1 MPAEILP
8 TAEGDLGRTP
18 FAHLLVYALDKQLTG
33 ALFLREASG
42 IEHAIRLEAGA
53 PVKVRPGD
61 GHAMLGEM
69 LVEAGAIDETTL
81 RGALSM
87 HGLLGDALLLAGCVE
102 RDLLEQTAARQFMMR
117 MTRLFSLGADTTYSY
132 FDGRTDLLDDA
143 APTATMHPLAVLW
156 AGVRAHA
163 TASSMMTET
172 IERLRDVTIRIHPTA
187 AIERFAPTTEERE
200 ILDRIRTSELALAQL
215 FTAGFAP
222 EETLCWMVYALV
234 ITRSLDLG
242 LGTTPLC
249 AEIPPEPQPA
259 AARPV
264 TLARIRLRAASHRM
278 GAAAPDLAGD
288 GERSRVQPRPRKRG
302 RPSAFTLAARRVGT
316 PPPMEAVSERP
327 SGAAVTEPPPSAVV
341 ETDPSPPNVPKPVAA
356 EPPSDAW
363 GRRSDEPSSAPK
375 PPASDTES
383 DKAPT
388 VPMPPEGQPDAARPA
403 HALYC
408 LATSR
413 IAERDLAGAL
423 AACQLA
429 REVDPTQP
437 DYAALAVWIRSL
449 VGGADLRARV
459 AELDALLEARED
471 HTQALFYRG
480 YLRRRIGDEPGAV
493 QDLRRV
499 LDLDPDHQDAARE
512 LHRIAMGKPAKRPS
526 GYFRM

>member
-18 FAHLLVYALDKQLTG
+18 FAHLLVYVLDKQLTG

-42 IEHAIRLEAGA
+42 VEHAIRLEAGA

-61 GHAMLGEM
+61 GHVMLGEM
-69 LVEAGAIDETTL
+69 LVEAGAIDEATL
-81 RGALSM
+81 QGALSM

-102 RDLLEQTAARQFMMR
+102 RDLLEQTAARQFTLR
-117 MTRLFSLGADTTYSY
+117 MTRLFGLGADTTYSY
-132 FDGRTDLLDDA
+132 FDGRTDLVDDA
-143 APTATMHPLAVLW
+143 APTSTMHPLAVLW

-163 TASSMMTET
+163 AASSMMAET
-172 IERLRDVTIRIHPTA
+172 IERLRDVTIRIHAAA
-187 AIERFAPTTEERE
+187 AIERFAPTPDERE
-200 ILDRIRTSELALAQL
+200 ILDRIRTSELSLAQL
-215 FTAGFAP
+215 FAAGFAP

-242 LGTTPLC
+242 IGTTPLC

-259 AARPV
+259 TTRPV
-264 TLARIRLRAASHRM
+264 TLARIRLRAASHRV

-302 RPSAFTLAARRVGT
+302 RPSAFTLAARRIGT
-316 PPPMEAVSERP
+316 PPPMEAV
-327 SGAAVTEPPPSAVV
+327 AVTEPPPSAVV
-341 ETDPSPPNVPKPVAA
+341 ETDPSPPAVPKPAAA
-356 EPPSDAW
+356 EPPTTEA
-363 GRRSDEPSSAPK
+363 PSS
-375 PPASDTES
+375 ES

-449 VGGADLRARV
+449 LGGADLRARV

-471 HTQALFYRG
+471 HAQALFYRG
-480 YLRRRIGDEPGAV
+480 YLRRRIGDEQGAV

-526 GYFRM
+526 GLFRS

>member
-1 MPAEILP
+1 MPSEILP

-18 FAHLLVYALDKQLTG
+18 FAHLLVYVLDRELTG

-42 IEHAIRLEAGA
+42 VTHAVRLEAGA

-61 GHAMLGEM
+61 GHALLGQM
-69 LVEAGAIDETTL
+69 LVEAGAIDEATL
-81 RGALSM
+81 EGALSM

-102 RDLLEQTAARQFMMR
+102 RELLEQTAARQFATR
-117 MTRLFSLGADTTYSY
+117 LIRLFSLPPDTTYSY
-132 FDGRTDLLDDA
+132 FDGRTDLVDDA
-143 APTATMHPLAVLW
+143 APAATMHPLAVLW

-163 TASSMMTET
+163 TASSMMAATL
-172 IERLRDVTIRIHPTA
+172 ERVRDVPLRIHPAA
-187 AIERFAPTTEERE
+187 AIERFAPAPEERE
-200 ILDRIRTSELALAQL
+200 ILDRIRASELSLAEL
-215 FTAGFAP
+215 LAAEIAA
-222 EETLCWMVYALV
+222 EETLAWMVYALV

-249 AEIPPEPQPA
+249 AEPPAEPPPA

-288 GERSRVQPRPRKRG
+288 GERTRAQPRPRKRG
-302 RPSAFTLAARRVGT
+302 RPSAFTLAARRIET
-316 PPPMEAVSERP
+316 PRPMEAAS
-327 SGAAVTEPPPSAVV
+327 EPPPSAVV
-341 ETDPSPPNVPKPVAA
+341 ETDPSPPNVPRPA
-356 EPPSDAW
+356 EPQPLDTA
-363 GRRSDEPSSAPK
+363 SS
-375 PPASDTES
+375 ES
-383 DKAPT
+383 DKAPA

-408 LATSR
+408 LATAR
-413 IAERDLAGAL
+413 LGERDLVGAL

-449 VGGADLRARV
+449 LGGADLRARV
-459 AELDALLEARED
+459 AELDALLEARDD
-471 HTQALFYRG
+471 HAQALFYRG
-480 YLRRRIGDEPGAV
+480 YLRRRVGDEQGAV

-499 LDLDPDHQDAARE
+499 LDLDPGHQDAARE
-512 LHRIAMGKPAKRPS
+512 LHRIALGKPAKRPS
-526 GYFRM
+526 GLYRS